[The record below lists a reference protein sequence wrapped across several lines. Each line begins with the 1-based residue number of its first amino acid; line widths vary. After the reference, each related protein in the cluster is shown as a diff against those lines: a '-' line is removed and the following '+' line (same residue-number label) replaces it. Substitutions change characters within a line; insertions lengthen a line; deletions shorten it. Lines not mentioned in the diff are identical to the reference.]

1 MIVKTLIS
9 VEPHIVSNLNKTS
22 GSRNSCFELYG
33 FDILIDEDLKPWL
46 LEVNVLPSL
55 SSSSPFDKIVKT
67 LLVCDVLTLIGVR
80 GYDKKKVGKDEEE
93 KKKEVKSMT
102 MEEIDKIRTLTGE
115 EDLTADELNML
126 MDHEDEF
133 ARKGNFSRVFP
144 LAANVDYY
152 EKFFE
157 VKRYYN

>member
-1 MIVKTLIS
+1 
-9 VEPHIVSNLNKTS
+9 
-22 GSRNSCFELYG
+22 
-33 FDILIDEDLKPWL
+33 
-46 LEVNVLPSL
+46 
-55 SSSSPFDKIVKT
+55 
-67 LLVCDVLTLIGVR
+67 
-80 GYDKKKVGKDEEE
+80 
-93 KKKEVKSMT
+93 MT
-102 MEEIDKIRTLTGE
+102 MEEVERLRVLSGE

-157 VKRYYN
+157 VKRYYNHLLWAYIRGAP

>member
-1 MIVKTLIS
+1 
-9 VEPHIVSNLNKTS
+9 
-22 GSRNSCFELYG
+22 
-33 FDILIDEDLKPWL
+33 
-46 LEVNVLPSL
+46 
-55 SSSSPFDKIVKT
+55 
-67 LLVCDVLTLIGVR
+67 
-80 GYDKKKVGKDEEE
+80 
-93 KKKEVKSMT
+93 
-102 MEEIDKIRTLTGE
+102 MEEVEKVRVLTGE

-157 VKRYYN
+157 VKTYYN